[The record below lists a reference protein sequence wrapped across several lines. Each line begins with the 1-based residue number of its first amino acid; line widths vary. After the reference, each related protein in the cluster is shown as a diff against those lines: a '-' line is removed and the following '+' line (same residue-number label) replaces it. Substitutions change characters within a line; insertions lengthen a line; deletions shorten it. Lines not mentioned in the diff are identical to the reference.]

1 MSKHTCGQ
9 CEYYMNKECPFSDRT
24 ALSEGCGKFKYTNPE
39 GRIDFLQAENEHL
52 SNTVESTRQDYADLL
67 DGTMEAK
74 LQAENA
80 SLKEIADLALNI
92 HTRDG
97 LYVKEK
103 WGVMGID
110 AEKLLVSKI
119 EALTGE

>member
-1 MSKHTCGQ
+1 MQAIELLQSMERNMEGVQTISVPYHISQ
-9 CEYYMNKECPFSDRT
+9 IKE
-24 ALSEGCGKFKYTNPE
+24 AIIELE
-39 GRIDFLQAENEHL
+39 Q
-52 SNTVESTRQDYADLL
+52 
-67 DGTMEAK
+67 

-80 SLKEIADLALNI
+80 SLKEIADLALDI
-92 HTRDG
+92 HTRDK

-119 EALTGE
+119 EDLTGE